1 MQENIILVAVFA
13 SVLLLALTVSSV
25 VQRSRAI
32 SRNIEEATSAQGANS
47 IVDEALATDNEAVR
61 YYLDVQRKARPDSV
75 EMRLVNAGFFNRN
88 GPKYY
93 AAARFFASA
102 GGFILAQV
110 LLTLLLPSAPALGV
124 LFFSIIFGGV
134 CFILGSAVLDNL
146 VSRSET
152 ANRKLF
158 PDFMDLLIVCVDA
171 GLSLEAAIDRVA
183 REFLL
188 AKPAFGT
195 QLAIISL
202 EIRAGRP
209 LHEALSNFA
218 DRVGLEEA
226 KTLATLFRQSQELG
240 ASVVKTL
247 RVYSREMRQ
256 TRIIKAEEKANA
268 LPIKMLFPM
277 AAFMFP
283 VNLIIVLVPVMMV
296 LMKTLMSMSPPGL

>member
-1 MQENIILVAVFA
+1 MNENMILLAVFA
-13 SVLLLALTVSSV
+13 SVLLVVLTFSSV
-25 VQRSRAI
+25 ITRSREI
-32 SRNIEEATSAQGANS
+32 SRNIEDATSAPGATS
-47 IVDEALATDNEAVR
+47 AVDEMLATDNEAVR
-61 YYLDVQRKARPDSV
+61 YYLDIQRKANPGSV
-75 EMRLVNAGFFNRN
+75 EMRLVNAGFFNRS

-93 AAARFFASA
+93 ALARFFAAAS
-102 GGFILAQV
+102 GF
-110 LLTLLLPSAPALGV
+110 LLTQLLLSGLLPSASSLGIL
-124 LFFSIIFGGV
+124 LFSVVFGGV
-134 CFILGSAVLDNL
+134 CFIASSAVLDHL
-146 VSRSET
+146 VSRAEI

-183 REFLL
+183 REFLQ

-218 DRVGLEEA
+218 DRLHLDEA

-247 RVYSREMRQ
+247 RIYSLEMRQ

-296 LMKTLMSMSPPGL
+296 LLKTFSSMSPPSM

>member
-1 MQENIILVAVFA
+1 MNENLILLAVFA
-13 SVLLLALTVSSV
+13 SVLLVVLTFSSV
-25 VQRSRAI
+25 IARSREI
-32 SRNIEEATSAQGANS
+32 SRNIEEATSAQGAS
-47 IVDEALATDNEAVR
+47 SAVDEMLATDNEAVR
-61 YYLDVQRKARPDSV
+61 YYLDVQRKARPGSV
-75 EMRLVNAGFFNRN
+75 EMRLVNAGFFNRK

-93 AAARFFASA
+93 AIARFFAA
-102 GGFILAQV
+102 AAGFILAQV
-110 LLTLLLPSAPALGV
+110 LLSGLLPSAPVLGV
-124 LFFSIIFGGV
+124 LLFSVIFGGV
-134 CFILGSAVLDNL
+134 CFILSSAVLDHL
-146 VSRSET
+146 VSRAEIS
-152 ANRKLF
+152 NRKLF

-183 REFLL
+183 REFLQ

-218 DRVGLEEA
+218 DRIHLEEA

-247 RVYSREMRQ
+247 RIYSREMRQ

-296 LMKTLMSMSPPGL
+296 LLKTFSSMSPPGM